1 VALSAVGHT
10 NGTLLAC
17 GMGVAQAGVIARR
30 PARRVEVRVHLMG
43 STDIAFGLAVRRAR
57 RRTRRHGIA
66 RRWLTATSTA
76 ACIVIA
82 ALAPVAT
89 AVAAADLSRL
99 GALAFPA
106 TASAVVPDPAIR
118 IRPAL
123 RARSSVVTAV
133 RPEAPAL
140 GVHVVAPDETL
151 LSIAALYGVTP
162 QTIAY
167 NNNLSD
173 TRDLRPG
180 AALVVPPLDAAIHVV
195 REGETI
201 ATIAAGFGVDGDA
214 VRAVNS
220 IAFEPEDVTPGRV
233 LLLPVPD
240 SRYPGFRLRVSDP
253 PRVFAPRVRWPTAG
267 VVTQLFTSVHSGIDI
282 AAPYGSAVVA
292 SDSGTITEV
301 GWRGPGGLSVC
312 ERLDWGLEVCDYH
325 LSATNVEVGDR
336 VSAGQ
341 RIASVGS
348 SGESTGPHVHW
359 EARTNGVLVDP
370 LTYAPE
376 AAAVAKIGSRT
387 STP

>member
-1 VALSAVGHT
+1 VV
-10 NGTLLAC
+10 
-17 GMGVAQAGVIARR
+17 
-30 PARRVEVRVHLMG
+30 
-43 STDIAFGLAVRRAR
+43 
-57 RRTRRHGIA
+57 
-66 RRWLTATSTA
+66 
-76 ACIVIA
+76 
-82 ALAPVAT
+82 PVAT
-89 AVAAADLSRL
+89 AAAAADLSRL

-106 TASAVVPDPAIR
+106 PAPLVLQDTSVR
-118 IRPAL
+118 IRPVV
-123 RARSSVVTAV
+123 RARSSVLTVP
-133 RPEAPAL
+133 RPDPPAL
-140 GVHVVAPDETL
+140 AVHVVAPDETL

-173 TRDLRPG
+173 TRDLRSG
-180 AALVVPPLDAAIHVV
+180 EVLVVPPLDAAIHVV
-195 REGETI
+195 RDGETV
-201 ATIAAGFGVDGDA
+201 ASIAAGFGVDAGA
-214 VRAVNS
+214 VRSVNS

-253 PRVFAPRVRWPTAG
+253 PRVFAPRVRWPTDG
-267 VVTQLFTSVHSGIDI
+267 VVTQLFTPVHSGIDI
-282 AAPYGSAVVA
+282 AAPYGSPVMA

-301 GWRGPGGLSVC
+301 GWRGPGGLAVC
-312 ERLDWGLEVCDYH
+312 ERLDWGLEICDYH

-336 VSAGQ
+336 VSVGQ

-376 AAAVAKIGSRT
+376 AAAVTRLGSRA

>member
-1 VALSAVGHT
+1 
-10 NGTLLAC
+10 
-17 GMGVAQAGVIARR
+17 M
-30 PARRVEVRVHLMG
+30 
-43 STDIAFGLAVRRAR
+43 
-57 RRTRRHGIA
+57 
-66 RRWLTATSTA
+66 
-76 ACIVIA
+76 
-82 ALAPVAT
+82 
-89 AVAAADLSRL
+89 
-99 GALAFPA
+99 
-106 TASAVVPDPAIR
+106 
-118 IRPAL
+118 
-123 RARSSVVTAV
+123 
-133 RPEAPAL
+133 
-140 GVHVVAPDETL
+140 

-180 AALVVPPLDAAIHVV
+180 EALVVPPLDAAIHVV

-312 ERLDWGLEVCDYH
+312 ERLDWGLEICDYH

>member
-1 VALSAVGHT
+1 MALSAVGHT

-173 TRDLRPG
+173 TRDLRP
-180 AALVVPPLDAAIHVV
+180 
-195 REGETI
+195 
-201 ATIAAGFGVDGDA
+201 
-214 VRAVNS
+214 
-220 IAFEPEDVTPGRV
+220 
-233 LLLPVPD
+233 
-240 SRYPGFRLRVSDP
+240 
-253 PRVFAPRVRWPTAG
+253 
-267 VVTQLFTSVHSGIDI
+267 
-282 AAPYGSAVVA
+282 
-292 SDSGTITEV
+292 
-301 GWRGPGGLSVC
+301 
-312 ERLDWGLEVCDYH
+312 
-325 LSATNVEVGDR
+325 
-336 VSAGQ
+336 
-341 RIASVGS
+341 
-348 SGESTGPHVHW
+348 
-359 EARTNGVLVDP
+359 
-370 LTYAPE
+370 
-376 AAAVAKIGSRT
+376 
-387 STP
+387 